1 MPFRYYKEGKSY
13 SSCEQAFHDLRLN
26 TQGGQPV
33 TFYIELNIPDYIA
46 TLYRYDL
53 FTQPDYLPEDSA
65 FLDQLEM
72 RLTQVTRQVR
82 RKQLKEQV
90 DLALDQGAF
99 DLVNQLLN
107 QLEELEGHDQDY

>member
-1 MPFRYYKEGKSY
+1 M
-13 SSCEQAFHDLRLN
+13 
-26 TQGGQPV
+26 QPV

-53 FTQPDYLPEDSA
+53 FTQPDYLPEDRT

-72 RLTQVTRQVR
+72 GLTQVTRQVR